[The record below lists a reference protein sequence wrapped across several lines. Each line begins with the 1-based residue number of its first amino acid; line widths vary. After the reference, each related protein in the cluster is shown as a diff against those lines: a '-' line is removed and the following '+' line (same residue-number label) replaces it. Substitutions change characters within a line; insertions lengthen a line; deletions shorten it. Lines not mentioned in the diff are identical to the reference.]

1 MPVYINQITTA
12 VPSHKYLAEEISLFL
27 ANTAVNPTAQ
37 RKARIVSSKSGI
49 ESRYSV
55 LEDFRNNSDKTLFK
69 TPVPSIESR
78 LEQYN
83 FHSLPLALD
92 AINQLDGFRASDIT
106 HILTVSC
113 TGMSAPGLE
122 LWLSRALKLNSTC
135 AKHAIN
141 FIGCHGAFHAMK
153 IAHSII
159 KADSNSNVLIVSVE
173 LCSLHFQPSDDDDSI
188 LANVLFGDGAAAML
202 LSAKNN
208 TDKPTIELIDFEQ
221 QFIPSDNSMMAWN
234 IDSKGFLLRLS
245 SYVPQ
250 AIKEGVLSL
259 YQTSKPSDKDLWAIH
274 PGGKN
279 ILDSVESALDLSE
292 AQMNPS
298 RHVLKH
304 YGNMSSAT
312 IVFVLKEILGQA
324 KETSILHSLGFG
336 PGLTIE
342 KLKAKIHV

>member
-1 MPVYINQITTA
+1 
-12 VPSHKYLAEEISLFL
+12 
-27 ANTAVNPTAQ
+27 
-37 RKARIVSSKSGI
+37 
-49 ESRYSV
+49 
-55 LEDFRNNSDKTLFK
+55 
-69 TPVPSIESR
+69 
-78 LEQYN
+78 
-83 FHSLPLALD
+83 
-92 AINQLDGFRASDIT
+92 
-106 HILTVSC
+106 
-113 TGMSAPGLE
+113 
-122 LWLSRALKLNSTC
+122 
-135 AKHAIN
+135 
-141 FIGCHGAFHAMK
+141 
-153 IAHSII
+153 
-159 KADSNSNVLIVSVE
+159 
-173 LCSLHFQPSDDDDSI
+173 
-188 LANVLFGDGAAAML
+188 
-202 LSAKNN
+202 
-208 TDKPTIELIDFEQ
+208 
-221 QFIPSDNSMMAWN
+221 MMAWN